1 MQSVLI
7 AEDNRDLADLMELA
21 LEPLDVELRVV
32 YDGTA
37 AMQEARSRMPDLAV
51 LDIGLPG
58 ADGFQVCRALRAM
71 PGGDDLRIVAL
82 TTWGTIQDRERGAAA
97 GFDEHWTKPIGI
109 DLLLDLVRRHLL
121 AKA

>member
-1 MQSVLI
+1 MQTVLI
-7 AEDNRDLADLMELA
+7 AEDNRALADLMARA

-32 YDGTA
+32 YSGTA
-37 AMQEARSRMPDLAV
+37 AIEEARSRMPDVAV

-71 PGGDDLRIVAL
+71 PGGTDLRIVAL
-82 TTWGTIQDRERGAAA
+82 TTWATIQDRERGAAA
-97 GFDEHWTKPIGI
+97 GFDEHWTKPIGL